1 MLQFQRGNPLSQRRV
16 LGGYWLVLLG
26 TWLTMSGCFSGAFT
40 QRHDPFTGKTTRDA
54 RVGHIDNAWYTFYIH
69 AHRVGERSALEL
81 YVGYQAPLTV
91 DWLYLLV
98 DGKQMTLR
106 CWFVKEGRKATI
118 FEYRKFNCDL
128 TKDQANQLANTQ
140 KLAFR
145 ILKQRGQANPTEL
158 ANLGRVLR

>member
-1 MLQFQRGNPLSQRRV
+1 
-16 LGGYWLVLLG
+16 
-26 TWLTMSGCFSGAFT
+26 
-40 QRHDPFTGKTTRDA
+40 
-54 RVGHIDNAWYTFYIH
+54 
-69 AHRVGERSALEL
+69 
-81 YVGYQAPLTV
+81 V